1 MRKRFEEQFW
11 VQFFWGRNVN
21 YSSNKTEFSCILQD
35 VKRLKIFFPFCGIWL
50 FASACATYQKVQLAC
65 LPHSSLHSFPVCWRL
80 LLKFPFLCHFI
91 SFPSISLGMSH
102 WQSLCNLQKYY
113 IHRTVILTHRETAV
127 LLKRMDGSGFSR
139 WLSRTTIVAKIRALQ
154 LHTYLLLCQSFFLLF
169 QNLQLLKR
177 KLPAWHLFKT
187 ARRRAAVT

>member
-50 FASACATYQKVQLAC
+50 FASACATYQKVQL
-65 LPHSSLHSFPVCWRL
+65 
-80 LLKFPFLCHFI
+80 CHFI

-127 LLKRMDGSGFSR
+127 LLQRTDGSGFSR

>member
-35 VKRLKIFFPFCGIWL
+35 IKRLKIFFPFCGIWL
-50 FASACATYQKVQLAC
+50 FASACATYQKLQLAC

-113 IHRTVILTHRETAV
+113 IHRTVILTRCCWNERTDQDLVGDSAAPPLWQKSEPCSFTLTCFCV
-127 LLKRMDGSGFSR
+127 SR
-139 WLSRTTIVAKIRALQ
+139 
-154 LHTYLLLCQSFFLLF
+154 FFLLF